1 MPLFSLFRKHVIGIL
16 VALLMATSLGFAVFT
31 YGTDDLKY
39 GPAVVCPILASL
51 LVLFQA
57 WRARD
62 MVFPVTATTM
72 SVAAFFLY
80 LLASVLWSTVFYTSM
95 YFAVIFLLIPFL
107 FFAGTI
113 RASSRTMLFFMAGGV
128 SVTVMAVMFWDIYQ
142 YIFMFGGEYGTRV
155 KHPFL
160 DPNNLAVFMNMALFP
175 VLALAFWARD
185 RRLKIVMGLLA
196 VLFFLAL
203 TATNSRTAYVA
214 AGACFV
220 ILMPVFIR
228 QSRRPEILAGGLVLA
243 ILIMVV
249 VTNFLTKGA
258 LVGYLREILIFDQSV
273 SMHDRLALWL
283 SALQMFKDHFW
294 LGTGLATFFFYYPS
308 YRQPTDNSDGYFVHM
323 DPLQIGLETG
333 IVGYILLYAFLICV
347 LCRTVRALRAP
358 ARSPRDYLL
367 VMGPFA
373 GLLSVCLHMH
383 MTFCLYLPAISIPV
397 GVLLALWYAATE
409 QLLNDRGAGNSIR
422 YTRGAV
428 VLLVLIMAVSFGWAG
443 RATAGIYL
451 NEKTFTLIQSNRMHE
466 AELYLDWEQRIAPY
480 SYYRPY
486 EQRANIGFTQLKG
499 PRKPLEQRRRI
510 AEEALKNIDEAI
522 ERQPRHGSLRNL
534 KAMILYLAGE
544 DAVPGSRQQM
554 IDILRGV
561 LRHDPMMIDS
571 RIGLAKILTEQ
582 GEFGQALRLLE
593 EGMRWPRPKG
603 VPDLNYITQT
613 AQANLIAGNRDRHAY
628 LMQMVQERARMYGF
642 TLKNAPQ

>member
-1 MPLFSLFRKHVIGIL
+1 MPVFSLFRQYVTGIL

-39 GPAVVCPILASL
+39 GPTVLCAILAML
-51 LVLFQA
+51 LVVWQG
-57 WRARD
+57 WRVRD
-62 MVFPVTATTM
+62 MAMPVTATTI

-107 FFAGTI
+107 FFSGTL
-113 RASSRTMLFFMAGGV
+113 RSSSRTMLFFMTGGV
-128 SVTVMAVMFWDIYQ
+128 SATVIAVMFWDIYQ
-142 YIFMFGGEYGTRV
+142 YIFMFGGEHGTRV

-175 VLALAFWARD
+175 ILALAFWARD
-185 RRLKIVMGLLA
+185 LRLKIVMSFLA
-196 VLFFLAL
+196 ILFFLAL

-214 AGACFV
+214 AGVCFV
-220 ILMPVFIR
+220 VLMPVFIR
-228 QSRRPEILAGGLVLA
+228 QSRRPELLAGSLVLG
-243 ILIMVV
+243 ILMMVV
-249 VTNFLTKGA
+249 ITNFLTKGA

-283 SALQMFKDHFW
+283 SALQMFKDHLW

-333 IVGYILLYAFLICV
+333 IAGYVLLYVFLICV

-358 ARSPRDYLL
+358 ALNPRDYLL

-397 GVLLALWYAATE
+397 GVLLALWYVATE
-409 QLLNDRGAGNSIR
+409 HLLNDRNPVQPPR
-422 YTRGAV
+422 YARGSVA
-428 VLLVLIMAVSFGWAG
+428 LLVLMMIVSFAWAG

-451 NEKTFTLIQSNRMHE
+451 NEKTFALIQSNRMHE
-466 AELYLDWEQRIAPY
+466 AELYLDWEQRIAPD

-499 PRKPLEQRRRI
+499 PRKPLEQRRYI
-510 AEEALKNIDEAI
+510 AEEAIQNIDEAI
-522 ERQPRHGSLRNL
+522 KRQPRHGSLRNL

-544 DAVPGSRQQM
+544 DAIPGSRQQM
-554 IDILRGV
+554 IDILRGI

-582 GEFGQALRLLE
+582 GEFGHALRLLE

-613 AQANLIAGNRDRHAY
+613 AQANLIVGNRDRHAY

-642 TLKNAPQ
+642 TLQNAPQ

>member
-1 MPLFSLFRKHVIGIL
+1 MPVFSLFCAHVTGIL
-16 VALLMATSLGFAVFT
+16 VALLMATGLGFAVFT

-39 GPAVVCPILASL
+39 GPTILCSILAAF
-51 LVLFQA
+51 LVLWHA
-57 WRARD
+57 WRTRD
-62 MVFPVTATTM
+62 TAMPVTATTV
-72 SVAAFFLY
+72 SIAAFFLY
-80 LLASVLWSTVFYTSM
+80 LLVSVLWSTVFYTSM

-107 FFAGTI
+107 FFSGTL
-113 RASSRTMLFFMAGGV
+113 RSSSRTMLFFMAGGAAA
-128 SVTVMAVMFWDIYQ
+128 TVMAVMFWDIYQ
-142 YIFMFGGEYGTRV
+142 YIFMFGGEHGTRV

-175 VLALAFWARD
+175 VLALAFWVRD
-185 RRLKIVMGLLA
+185 KRLKTVMGLLA
-196 VLFFLAL
+196 VLFFAAL
-203 TATNSRTAYVA
+203 MATNSRTAFVA
-214 AGACFV
+214 AGACFAV
-220 ILMPVFIR
+220 LMPVLIR
-228 QSRRPEILAGGLVLA
+228 QSRRPEMLAGGLVIA
-243 ILIMVV
+243 ILIMVFT
-249 VTNFLTKGA
+249 TNFIMKGA
-258 LVGYLREILIFDQSV
+258 LFDYLREVLTFDQSV

-283 SALQMFKDHFW
+283 SALQMFKDHLW

-333 IVGYILLYAFLICV
+333 IAGYILLYVFLICV
-347 LCRTVRALRAP
+347 LCRTIRALRAP
-358 ARSPRDYLL
+358 AINPRDYLL

-397 GVLLALWYAATE
+397 GILLALWYAATE
-409 QLLNDRGAGNSIR
+409 HILNDRKAAPP
-422 YTRGAV
+422 TRCGRMALAV
-428 VLLVLIMAVSFGWAG
+428 LVLIMVISIIWAG

-451 NEKTFTLIQSNRMHE
+451 NEKTFALIQSNRMHE
-466 AELYLDWEQRIAPY
+466 AELYLEWEQRIAPD

-499 PRKPLEQRRRI
+499 PRKTLEQRRYI
-510 AEEALKNIDEAI
+510 AEEAIKNIDEAI
-522 ERQPRHGSLRNL
+522 KRQPRHGSLRNL

-544 DAVPGSRQQM
+544 DAIPGSRQQM
-554 IDILRGV
+554 IEILRGI

-582 GEFGQALRLLE
+582 GQFGQALRLLE

-613 AQANLIAGNRDRHAY
+613 AQANLIMGNRERHAY
-628 LMQMVQERARMYGF
+628 LMQMVQERARAYGF
-642 TLKNAPQ
+642 TLQNAPQ